1 MAPGPLWLPGLPKTQ
16 ARAVPGKQ
24 TSPSEVARRP
34 SRGRPPR
41 RRPVPP
47 PRRIAAVTLAAA
59 LVELREGSAGRGNL
73 AGRLAP
79 GEPLGPSPVPRGR
92 LPACVPGTF
101 CSGFFRLPEAAGG
114 GRGRRAP
121 GARCPGGGAAAA
133 AGPGAVPLAV
143 LNAGAASAEQAAAG
157 SHRSRSAGPARGVS
171 TTHSLSAELFLASC
185 PAASCLSLRRPA
197 PPPPGLTWAP
207 APAAAA
213 AERPCPEAA
222 AGRARASPRAPS
234 RQGAARTCPAPGPGE
249 EPARRRAEGVG
260 AGRSGGDFN

>member
-1 MAPGPLWLPGLPKTQ
+1 M
-16 ARAVPGKQ
+16 PGKQ
-24 TSPSEVARRP
+24 TSPNEVARRP
-34 SRGRPPR
+34 SRGPPTPAPRPC
-41 RRPVPP
+41 RPADRP
-47 PRRIAAVTLAAA
+47 VTLAAA

-73 AGRLAP
+73 AGRLAL

-133 AGPGAVPLAV
+133 AGPGAVPPAV

-157 SHRSRSAGPARGVS
+157 GHRSRSAGPARGVS

-185 PAASCLSLRRPA
+185 PAASCLSLRRPRS
-197 PPPPGLTWAP
+197 PSS
-207 APAAAA
+207 
-213 AERPCPEAA
+213 RPDVGARTSRRSCRASLPRAC
-222 AGRARASPRAPS
+222 GRARARVPAAPS
-234 RQGAARTCPAPGPGE
+234 RQGAARTCPAPGLGE
-249 EPARRRAEGVG
+249 EPARRRARGG
-260 AGRSGGDFN
+260 GRRAVRRRF